1 MTPYFYWQT
10 VHPILGFLTVLT
22 VYMKIGFKMCV
33 PASFVNIS
41 GKYEKQKLKKNGK
54 IFVYLIIFKVGF
66 ELFFSLRMA
75 GLTSGN
81 TICIRKRPF
90 QKWLLKST
98 NLDLA
103 LSRQKA
109 LSNATLI
116 KHVTVKEISTII
128 PIMLDAPSLLRKLR
142 FYRS

>member
-1 MTPYFYWQT
+1 MTPYFSWQT
-10 VHPILGFLTVLT
+10 VHPILGVLTVLT
-22 VYMKIGFKMCV
+22 VYMKIGFKMRV

-41 GKYEKQKLKKNGK
+41 GKYEKQKLKKKFGK

-109 LSNATLI
+109 LSTATLI

-128 PIMLDAPSLLRKLR
+128 PIMLDASQPS
-142 FYRS
+142 S

>member
-10 VHPILGFLTVLT
+10 VHPILGVLTVLT
-22 VYMKIGFKMCV
+22 VYMKIGFKMRV

-41 GKYEKQKLKKNGK
+41 GKYEKQKLKKNFGK

-81 TICIRKRPF
+81 TICIRKRLF
-90 QKWLLKST
+90 QKWLVKST

-128 PIMLDAPSLLRKLR
+128 PIMFDASQPS
-142 FYRS
+142 S